1 MAEEQNQDPIMA
13 PEDNSSAQFQIQKLY
28 TKDVSFEVPGSPQIF
43 QESGQADV
51 KMSLAQKV
59 EDLGEGLKEIV
70 LTVTVTATIGEKTAY
85 LVEVAQA
92 GIFLVSGFNDQSAH
106 AVVNTMC
113 PTTLF
118 PYARQVIAS
127 IVTDGGFPPLVLQPV
142 NFDALYAQRLQ
153 QMSEEQQSQAAGDSN
168 GSAAVPEFKTND

>member
-1 MAEEQNQDPIMA
+1 MAEEQIQDPIMTPDENA
-13 PEDNSSAQFQIQKLY
+13 AAQFQIQKLY
-28 TKDVSFEVPGSPQIF
+28 TKDVSFEVPSAPQIF
-43 QESGQADV
+43 QETGQADV

-59 EDLGEGLKEIV
+59 EDLGENLKEV
-70 LTVTVTATIGEKTAY
+70 SLTVTVTASIGEKTAY

-92 GIFLVSGFNDQSAH
+92 GIFMVSGFNEQSAH

-113 PTTLF
+113 PNVLF

-142 NFDALYAQRLQ
+142 NFDALYSQRLQ
-153 QMSEEQQSQAAGDSN
+153 QMAEEQGQVAGDSN
-168 GSAAVPEFKTND
+168 GAAATPEFKTND

>member
-1 MAEEQNQDPIMA
+1 MTPDENAA
-13 PEDNSSAQFQIQKLY
+13 AQFQIQKLY
-28 TKDVSFEVPGSPQIF
+28 TKDVSFEVPSAPQIF
-43 QESGQADV
+43 QETGQADV

-59 EDLGEGLKEIV
+59 EDLGDNLKEV
-70 LTVTVTATIGEKTAY
+70 SLTVTVTASIGEKTAY

-92 GIFLVSGFNDQSAH
+92 GIFMVSGFNEQSAH

-113 PTTLF
+113 PNVLF

-142 NFDALYAQRLQ
+142 NFDALYSQRLQ
-153 QMSEEQQSQAAGDSN
+153 QMAEEQGQVAGDSN
-168 GSAAVPEFKTND
+168 GAAATPEFKTND

>member
-1 MAEEQNQDPIMA
+1 MAEEQIQDPIMTPDENA
-13 PEDNSSAQFQIQKLY
+13 AAQFQIQKLY
-28 TKDVSFEVPGSPQIF
+28 TKDVSFEVPSAPQIF
-43 QESGQADV
+43 QETGQADV

-59 EDLGEGLKEIV
+59 EDLGDNLKEV
-70 LTVTVTATIGEKTAY
+70 SLTVTVTASIGEKTAY

-92 GIFLVSGFNDQSAH
+92 GIFMVSGFNEQSAH

-113 PTTLF
+113 PNVLF

-142 NFDALYAQRLQ
+142 NFDALYSQRLQ
-153 QMSEEQQSQAAGDSN
+153 QMAEEQGQVAGDSN
-168 GSAAVPEFKTND
+168 GAAATPEFKTND